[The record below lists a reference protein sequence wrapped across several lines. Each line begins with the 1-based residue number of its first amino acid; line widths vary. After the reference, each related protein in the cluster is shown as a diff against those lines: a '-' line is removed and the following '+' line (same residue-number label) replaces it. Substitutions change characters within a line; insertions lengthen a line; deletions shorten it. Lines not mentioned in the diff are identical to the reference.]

1 MSGLTHSEQESHP
14 MLKQRT
20 IALVAGIAA
29 AGMLTTAAWA
39 GGGHRHGGMGHHRGA
54 QMFEMMDSFDT
65 DGDGKLTQAEIDQ
78 ARKDRLAKHDA
89 DKDGKLTLQEYE
101 ALWLEAMRE
110 RMVRQFQR
118 HDRDGDAAVTA
129 EEFVQTTGRLAL
141 ARARRATWAPLARC
155 RRDWVS
161 SRVARFRICRRHAR
175 SSRRTTPTG

>member
-129 EEFVQTTGRLAL
+129 EEFVQTTGRLA
-141 ARARRATWAPLARC
+141 ARLDRNGDGVVDREDQRRMHMHDDDDDRRED
-155 RRDWVS
+155 RRDE
-161 SRVARFRICRRHAR
+161 RR
-175 SSRRTTPTG
+175 